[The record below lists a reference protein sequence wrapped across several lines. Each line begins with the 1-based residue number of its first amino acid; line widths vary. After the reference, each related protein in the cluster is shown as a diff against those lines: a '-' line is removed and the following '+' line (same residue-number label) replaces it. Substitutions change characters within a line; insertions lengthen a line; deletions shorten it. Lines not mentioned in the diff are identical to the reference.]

1 MSGQGRTVEIA
12 GAGLSGLALAVRMAQ
27 LGWNVTL
34 HERNDDLRMFGAGI
48 WLWGNGLKSLQ
59 MLGAYDDAIRRAK
72 VINEWRIAD
81 EAGDVLMTRKMTAGD
96 GLLLPPRADLY
107 QALIDRAIAEGVNII
122 TSSTAVSVRSEGV
135 LVMES
140 GEERQADL
148 IVAADG
154 VYSRLRESLYAT
166 RILDYGIE
174 AGIRMLIEHE
184 AGDSEDII
192 TEYWN
197 GPWRLLYNPCT
208 DGQNYIFL
216 SAPIEDERG
225 RRIPIDR
232 DFWRETFPLQQD
244 LISRFREDGRWDR
257 IAYVRC
263 RAWSDG
269 RVAILGD
276 AANGMP
282 PNLGQAA
289 NMAFTNAMA
298 LATIVTEGQNVEK
311 SLVQWETVA
320 RPLTEHVQWWSYVY
334 GYILGKWPADS
345 LSLRGDMIKML
356 AKTSWFD
363 DGLNRGARSVPLGFE
378 GNNEIPSQL
387 GLAPTDSSD
396 FEEQLVKEVMQTILG
411 RQVASR
417 LM

>member
-1 MSGQGRTVEIA
+1 MSGKGRTVEIA

-27 LGWNVTL
+27 LGWQVTL

-59 MLGAYDDAIRRAK
+59 MVGAYDDAVRRAK
-72 VINEWRIAD
+72 VIKEWRIAD
-81 EAGDVLMTRKMTAGD
+81 QDGNILMTRPMTSDD

-107 QALIDRAIAEGVNII
+107 QSLIDRAIAEGVTIR

-135 LVMES
+135 LIMEG
-140 GEERQADL
+140 GEERHADL

-154 VYSRLRESLYAT
+154 LYSRLRESLYAT

-174 AGIRMLIEHE
+174 AGIRMLIKHQT
-184 AGDSEDII
+184 GDPEDII

-208 DGQNYIFL
+208 DGENYIFL

-225 RRIPIDR
+225 RKIPIDR
-232 DFWRETFPLQQD
+232 DFWRETFPLQED
-244 LISRFREDGRWDR
+244 LVNRFREDGRWDR
-257 IAYVRC
+257 IGYVRC

-269 RVAILGD
+269 KVAILGD

-298 LATIVTEGQNVEK
+298 LAAIVTEGK
-311 SLVQWETVA
+311 DTASSLVEWEAVA
-320 RPLTEHVQWWSYVY
+320 RPLTEHVQWWSYIY
-334 GYILGKWPADS
+334 GYIIGRWPSDS
-345 LSLRGDMIKML
+345 MSTRSDMIRML
-356 AKTSWFD
+356 AKTKWFD
-363 DGLNRGARSVPLGFE
+363 EGINRGARSIPLGFDGSTASRPPARPPQVE
-378 GNNEIPSQL
+378 
-387 GLAPTDSSD
+387 DD
-396 FEEQLVKEVMQTILG
+396 FEQTLVKELLLGVVG
-411 RQVASR
+411 RQVADR
-417 LM
+417 FL